1 MPASIAP
8 WRTRS
13 TLKLIARPSNRKVDA
28 EFDLCDHKAA
38 ELIYDTVMLLAQS
51 ENRII
56 KAIGQLPKDARVLL
70 AIEPDEAPM
79 RSAMYSYSWR
89 ILELTAVIALIT
101 AELVFLSLRW
111 LMILPMQTITASL
124 VSFRRNPENY
134 TSDIQD
140 AGRSGEIGIAMNE
153 LALVKARLRT
163 PGPSAPARP
172 RWGRPLTRSTM
183 ICPTCWPRRP

>member
-1 MPASIAP
+1 M
-8 WRTRS
+8 
-13 TLKLIARPSNRKVDA
+13 
-28 EFDLCDHKAA
+28 A
-38 ELIYDTVMLLAQS
+38 ELIYDAVMLLAQS

-56 KAIGQLPKDARVLL
+56 KVIGQLPKDARVLL
-70 AIEPDEAPM
+70 TIEPDEAPM

-89 ILELTAVIALIT
+89 ILELSAVIALIT

-111 LMILPMQTITASL
+111 LMVLPMQTTTASL
-124 VSFRRNPENY
+124 VWFRRNPENY

-163 PGPSAPARP
+163 ALPQRTPPGHAGA
-172 RWGRPLTRSTM
+172 GR
-183 ICPTCWPRRP
+183 